1 MWVRCY
7 KCGYDGWCG
16 FVATSAGTIVGVDSL
31 LQVRVRW
38 LVWVRC
44 YKCGFDSW
52 CGFVVTSAGTIV
64 GVGSLLQVR
73 VR

>member
-7 KCGYDGWCG
+7 KSGYGSWCG
-16 FVATSAGTIVGVDSL
+16 FAVT
-31 LQVRVRW
+31 
-38 LVWVRC
+38 
-44 YKCGFDSW
+44 SW

-64 GVGSLLQVR
+64 GGVRYKSGYGSVTSPGTIVDVGSLLQMR

>member
-7 KCGYDGWCG
+7 KCGY
-16 FVATSAGTIVGVDSL
+16 
-31 LQVRVRW
+31 
-38 LVWVRC
+38 
-44 YKCGFDSW
+44 DSW

-64 GVGSLLQVR
+64 GVVVTSAGTIVDVGSLQVR